1 MNSLIQLREPT
12 AVFLVALGLTCFGLL
27 PKSQPLVPPPDGCY
41 PNFNTAEG
49 CNALSAGGM
58 NGNFGNSCFG
68 WYALF
73 SDSTGSF
80 NTGVG
85 AGALVLNNA
94 DSNTAVGAAALLLNT
109 SGSSNTAV
117 GTDALVYNDS
127 GYRNNAVGTFALYTN
142 TDGYGNNAVGY
153 EALYANTSGFQNAAI
168 GGGALFSNTTGSTN
182 VAVGTGALYRN
193 STGSS
198 STAVGME
205 ALYNNIVDG
214 NTATGFQA
222 LFYNT
227 TGIYN
232 TANGYQTLNNNT
244 TGTYSTATGGQA
256 LFYNTTGIANN
267 AVGSTALDSNTSG
280 SYNTALGDA
289 AGYNATTGDHNVYI
303 GAGMYG
309 AAGESNACYIASI
322 YGQSIDPGSAA
333 TVSVDANN
341 KLGTIASAV
350 RFKKDI
356 KPIDDASKAILA
368 LKPVTFHYKT
378 DRNNTPCFGLIAEEV
393 AEANPDLI
401 VRDKNGKIYSV
412 RYDAVNAMLLNE
424 FLKEHR
430 KVEEQQATIAEL
442 KSTVAQQQKG
452 MEALT
457 TGVNGQAAKIQRVD
471 AQLELNEI
479 ARQTV
484 LNNQ

>member
-182 VAVGTGALYRN
+182 IAVGTGALYRN

-227 TGIYN
+227 TGIV
-232 TANGYQTLNNNT
+232 
-244 TGTYSTATGGQA
+244 
-256 LFYNTTGIANN
+256 NN

-322 YGQSIDPGSAA
+322 YGQSIDPGTAA
-333 TVSVDANN
+333 TVSVAANN

-457 TGVNGQAAKIQRVD
+457 TRVNGQDAKIQRVD
-471 AQLELNEI
+471 AQLELNKI